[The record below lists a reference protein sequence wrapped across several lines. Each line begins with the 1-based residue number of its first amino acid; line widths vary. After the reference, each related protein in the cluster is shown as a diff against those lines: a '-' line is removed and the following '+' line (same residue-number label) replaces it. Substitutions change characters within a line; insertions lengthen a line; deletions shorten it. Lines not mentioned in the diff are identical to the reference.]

1 MRFKATAIHAVNE
14 PERVYKVVAAT
25 VYQFICLKNCFGGKL
40 EYLLRL
46 AYNYLKKA
54 GRIKE
59 TLKRKRE
66 EKQWP
71 KDR

>member
-1 MRFKATAIHAVNE
+1 
-14 PERVYKVVAAT
+14 
-25 VYQFICLKNCFGGKL
+25 
-40 EYLLRL
+40 LRL

-59 TLKRKRE
+59 TLKKKRE